1 MAPQREWFEKDYYK
15 ALGVSEKAT
24 EAEITKAYRRLAK
37 TNHPDANPGKEERF
51 KEISTAYGVL
61 SDPAKRKEYDDVR
74 RLGPGAFGMGGGG
87 GGGGG
92 FRSDDLS
99 DLLGGIFGQGGG
111 RRQRMSPRRGDD
123 LETSMS
129 LTFQQAV
136 DGVVTTLPVVADG
149 GCATCNATGAAPGT
163 SPVVCANCGGR
174 GTVNDNQGFFSFSQ
188 PCSVCGGNGMRVE
201 HPCPTCHGSGTAR
214 VPRNVNVRIP
224 AGVDDGQRIRLKGRG
239 GDGRN
244 GGQPGD
250 LYVTVRVGGHELF
263 TRKGP
268 DLALTVPVSFAEA
281 ALGASITVPTMD
293 EPVTV
298 KIPPG
303 TGSGKTMRVRGRGAP
318 VKGGAG
324 DLLIT
329 IEVDV
334 PKHLTD
340 DERAAIESMASVLSS
355 RPLRAN
361 LSKTK

>member
-1 MAPQREWFEKDYYK
+1 
-15 ALGVSEKAT
+15 
-24 EAEITKAYRRLAK
+24 
-37 TNHPDANPGKEERF
+37 
-51 KEISTAYGVL
+51 
-61 SDPAKRKEYDDVR
+61 
-74 RLGPGAFGMGGGG
+74 
-87 GGGGG
+87 
-92 FRSDDLS
+92 
-99 DLLGGIFGQGGG
+99 
-111 RRQRMSPRRGDD
+111 
-123 LETSMS
+123 

-136 DGVVTTLPVVADG
+136 DGVVTVLPVVADG
-149 GCATCNATGAAPGT
+149 GCGTCNATGAAPGT

-188 PCSVCGGNGMRVE
+188 PCSICGGTGMRVE
-201 HPCPTCHGSGTAR
+201 KPCPTCQGSGTAR

-250 LYVTVRVGGHELF
+250 LYVTVRVGSHELF
-263 TRKGP
+263 SRKGP
-268 DLALTVPVSFAEA
+268 DLTLTVPVSFAEA
-281 ALGASITVPTMD
+281 TLGASITVPTMD

-303 TGSGKTMRVRGRGAP
+303 TGSGKTMRVRGKGAP
-318 VKGGAG
+318 IKGGAG

-340 DERAAIESMASVLSS
+340 EERAAVEAMAAVLSK
-355 RPLRAN
+355 RPLRTN
-361 LSKTK
+361 LNKTASK